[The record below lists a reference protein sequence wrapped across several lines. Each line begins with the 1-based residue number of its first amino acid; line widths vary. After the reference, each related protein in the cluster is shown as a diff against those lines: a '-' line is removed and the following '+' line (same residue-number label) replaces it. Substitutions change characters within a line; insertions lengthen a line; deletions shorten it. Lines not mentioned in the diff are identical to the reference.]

1 MVPLR
6 IDPCED
12 ASGSRLSQRPRLVL
26 QDTTAARAPSI
37 PTARAAKRKTALRWD
52 NLLFAAAAV
61 AVVLFFLASF
71 AASLFHSVQA
81 AYAPSLSASA
91 PTIHYTVKPGDTL
104 WKLAARY
111 GDPNSYMLD
120 RVETL
125 ARDNRLSSNSPLVP
139 GQRLLLSVRNPQVLA
154 KMQSYPASVARR

>member
-12 ASGSRLSQRPRLVL
+12 ASGSRLINRPRLVL
-26 QDTTAARAPSI
+26 QDVTEDRAPSV
-37 PTARAAKRKTALRWD
+37 PAARAAKRKTALRWD

-61 AVVLFFLASF
+61 AVVLFFLTSF
-71 AASLFHSVQA
+71 ASSLFHSVQS
-81 AYAPSLSASA
+81 AYAPSLTTAA
-91 PTIHYTVKPGDTL
+91 PLIHYTVKPGDTL

-120 RVETL
+120 RVETY
-125 ARDNRLSSNSPLVP
+125 ARDNRLSSDAPLVP

-154 KMQSYPASVARR
+154 KLQSHPASMARR